1 MPRIGGPRMTADS
14 LFAAQFASLA
24 RFVSSAP
31 VRGEILFGTLRGE
44 RSDFLRLNR
53 ARVRQAGTVERVTVG
68 LRLLDGGRQARI
80 VCTLGEREQVD
91 AVLARALAELR
102 AAAAQLPADPWACW
116 QPVPGHSECIDDGD
130 APDPAAAIDAIV
142 DAAGDDDLVG
152 VYAGGPLVRALASS
166 LGHRHYHQTVSS
178 SFDFSVQAG
187 GDRAVKETWFA
198 SRWDAESL
206 QAAIR
211 SARERA
217 RILQRPPRRLAPGD
231 YRVLLAPQALAE
243 LVGLLGWGG
252 FSERTWRSGQSPLAR
267 AARGEAR
274 FAADFTVVEDAD
286 AFGVPRFQDDGFER
300 PARIAL
306 LEAGRP
312 AQRLVSPRSAREF
325 GAEGNGADE
334 DERPLA
340 ACVAPG
346 TLRAAQ
352 ALAAL
357 GTGVSVANLWYLN
370 YSDREACRATGM
382 TRFATLWVEDGQ
394 PVAPVEPM
402 RFDDSLYR
410 VLGEQ
415 LLALTDSADTI
426 PATDTWNGRE
436 PGGIRAPAALVGALR
451 FTL

>member
-1 MPRIGGPRMTADS
+1 MTADP
-14 LFAAQFASLA
+14 LFATQFASLA
-24 RFVSSAP
+24 RFVSSAAT
-31 VRGEILFGTLRGE
+31 RSEILFGTLRGE

-68 LRLLDGGRQARI
+68 LRLLDGGRQGRI
-80 VCTLGEREQVD
+80 VCTLGEHERID
-91 AVLARALAELR
+91 ALLAGALAGLR
-102 AAAAQLPADPWACW
+102 TAIAQWPPDPWACW
-116 QPVPGHSECIDDGD
+116 QPLARESEHVDDGD
-130 APDPAAAIDAIV
+130 TPDPAAAIDAIL

-152 VYAGGPLVRALASS
+152 LYAGGPVVRALASS
-166 LGHRHYHQTVSS
+166 LGHRHYHQTTWS

-187 GDRAVKETWFA
+187 DDRAVKDHWFA
-198 SRWDAESL
+198 GRWDAASL
-206 QAAIR
+206 QGSIR
-211 SARERA
+211 AARERV
-217 RILQRPPRRLAPGD
+217 RILRRPPRRLAPGD

-252 FSERTWRSGQSPLAR
+252 FSERAWRSGQSPLAR
-267 AARGEAR
+267 AVRGDAR
-274 FAADFTVVEDAD
+274 FAAGLTLVEDVD

-300 PARIAL
+300 PARITL

-312 AQRLVSPRSAREF
+312 AQRLVAPRSAREF
-325 GAEGNGADE
+325 GTEGNGAD
-334 DERPLA
+334 DAERPLA

-346 TLRAAQ
+346 ALPAVQ

-357 GTGVSVANLWYLN
+357 DSGVSIANLWYLN

-382 TRFATLWVEDGQ
+382 TRFATLWVENGV

-415 LLALTDSADTI
+415 LLALTDSAVAI
-426 PATDTWNGRE
+426 PAGDTWNGRE

>member
-1 MPRIGGPRMTADS
+1 MTADS
-14 LFAAQFASLA
+14 LFAAQFESLA
-24 RFVSSAP
+24 RFVASAP
-31 VRGEILFGTLRGE
+31 ASGEILFGTLRGE

-68 LRLLDGGRQARI
+68 LRLLEEGRQAHI
-80 VCTLGEREQVD
+80 VCTLGERERVD
-91 AVLARALAELR
+91 AVLAGALAELR
-102 AAAAQLPADPWACW
+102 AAIAQLPADPWACW
-116 QPVPGHSECIDDGD
+116 QPVPGRSERIGDGD
-130 APDPAAAIDAIV
+130 APDPAAAIDAILE
-142 DAAGDDDLVG
+142 AAGDDDLVG
-152 VYAGGPLVRALASS
+152 LYAGGPMVRALASS

-187 GDRAVKETWFA
+187 GARAVKDTWF
-198 SRWDAESL
+198 SGRRDAGSL

-211 SARERA
+211 AARERA
-217 RILQRPPRRLAPGD
+217 RILQYPPRRLAPGD

-252 FSERTWRSGQSPLAR
+252 FSERVWRSGQSPLAR

-274 FAADFTVVEDAD
+274 FAADFTLVEDAD
-286 AFGVPRFQDDGFER
+286 AFGVPCFQDDGFER
-300 PARIAL
+300 RARITL
-306 LEAGRP
+306 IEAGRT

-325 GAEGNGADE
+325 GAEGNGAEE

-346 TLRAAQ
+346 RLAAAQ

-415 LLALTDSADTI
+415 LLALTDSAEAI

>member
-1 MPRIGGPRMTADS
+1 MTADA

-24 RFVSSAP
+24 QFVGSAP
-31 VRGEILFGTLRGE
+31 ARGEILFGTLRGE
-44 RSDFLRLNR
+44 RSDFLRVNR

-68 LRLLDGGRQARI
+68 LRLLDAGRQARM
-80 VCTLGEREQVD
+80 VCTLGERERID
-91 AVLARALAELR
+91 AVLGGALAELR
-102 AAAAQLPADPWACW
+102 AAIAQLPADPWACW
-116 QPVPGHSECIDDGD
+116 QPVPGRSERVDDGD
-130 APDPAAAIDAIV
+130 APGPAAAIDAILG
-142 DAAGDDDLVG
+142 AAGDADLVG
-152 VYAGGPLVRALASS
+152 LFAGGPMVRALASS
-166 LGHRHYHQTVSS
+166 LGHRHYHQTMSS

-187 GDRAVKETWFA
+187 GDRAVKDCWF
-198 SRWDAESL
+198 SGHWDAASL

-211 SARERA
+211 AARERA
-217 RILQRPPRRLAPGD
+217 RILQRPARRLAPGD

-243 LVGLLGWGG
+243 LVALLGWDG
-252 FSERTWRSGQSPLAR
+252 FSERAWRSGQSPLAR

-274 FAADFTVVEDAD
+274 FAAGFTLVEDAD

-306 LEAGRP
+306 LEAGCPVR
-312 AQRLVSPRSAREF
+312 RLVSPRSAREF
-325 GAEGNGADE
+325 GVEGNGADE

-346 TLRAAQ
+346 ELPAAQ

-357 GTGVSVANLWYLN
+357 GTGVSIADLWYLN

-382 TRFATLWVEDGQ
+382 TRFATLWVEDGE
-394 PVAPVEPM
+394 PVAPIEPM

-415 LLALTDSADTI
+415 LLALTDSAEPI
-426 PATDTWNGRE
+426 PAGDTWNGRE

>member
-1 MPRIGGPRMTADS
+1 MTADS
-14 LFAAQFASLA
+14 RFAAHFASLA
-24 RFVSSAP
+24 RFVASAP
-31 VRGEILFGTLRGE
+31 ARGEILFGTLRGE

-68 LRLLDGGRQARI
+68 LRLLDGGRQARV
-80 VCTLGEREQVD
+80 VCTLGEHEQVD
-91 AVLARALAELR
+91 AVLAGALAELR
-102 AAAAQLPADPWACW
+102 AAVAQLPPDPWACW
-116 QPVPGHSECIDDGD
+116 QPVPAQSERIDDGD
-130 APDPAAAIDAIV
+130 APDPAAAIDAIL

-152 VYAGGPLVRALASS
+152 LYAGGPVVRALASS
-166 LGHRHYHQTVSS
+166 LGHRHYHQAVSS
-178 SFDFSVQAG
+178 SVDFSVQAG
-187 GDRAVKETWFA
+187 GDRAVKDTWFA

-252 FSERTWRSGQSPLAR
+252 FSERAWRSGQSPLAR
-267 AARGEAR
+267 AARGDAR

-426 PATDTWNGRE
+426 PATDTWNGRD
-436 PGGIRAPAALVGALR
+436 AALVGALR

>member
-1 MPRIGGPRMTADS
+1 MTADS
-14 LFAAQFASLA
+14 RFAAHFASLA
-24 RFVSSAP
+24 RFVASAP
-31 VRGEILFGTLRGE
+31 ARGEILFGTLRGE

-80 VCTLGEREQVD
+80 VCALGEREQAD
-91 AVLARALAELR
+91 AVLAGALAELR
-102 AAAAQLPADPWACW
+102 AAVAQLPPDPWACW
-116 QPVPGHSECIDDGD
+116 QPVPGQSERIDDDD
-130 APDPAAAIDAIV
+130 APEPAAAIDAIL

-152 VYAGGPLVRALASS
+152 SYAGGPVVRALASS
-166 LGHRHYHQTVSS
+166 LGHRHYHQAVSS

-187 GDRAVKETWFA
+187 GDRAVKDTWCA

-252 FSERTWRSGQSPLAR
+252 FSERAWRSGQSPLAR
-267 AARGEAR
+267 AARGDAR
-274 FAADFTVVEDAD
+274 FAADFTLVEDAD

>member
-1 MPRIGGPRMTADS
+1 MMADA
-14 LFAAQFASLA
+14 LFAARFDSLA

-31 VRGEILFGTLRGE
+31 AHGEILFGTLRGE
-44 RSDFLRLNR
+44 RSDYLRLNR
-53 ARVRQAGTVERVTVG
+53 ARVRQAGTVERVSVG
-68 LRLLDGGRQARI
+68 LRLIDAGRQARI
-80 VCTLGEREQVD
+80 ACTLGEPERID
-91 AVLARALAELR
+91 AVLGGALAALR
-102 AAAAQLPADPWACW
+102 GALAQLPPDPWAYW
-116 QPVPGHSECIDDGD
+116 QAVPGRSERIDDGKV
-130 APDPAAAIDAIV
+130 PEPAAALDAIAA
-142 DAAGDDDLVG
+142 AAGDDDLVG
-152 VYAGGPLVRALASS
+152 LYAGGPMVRALASS

-187 GDRAVKETWFA
+187 GDRALKDCWFA
-198 SRWDAESL
+198 TRWNAGSL

-211 SARERA
+211 AARERA
-217 RILQRPPRRLAPGD
+217 RILWRPPRRLVPGD

-252 FSERTWRSGQSPLAR
+252 FSERAWRSGQSPLAR
-267 AARGEAR
+267 ATRGEAR
-274 FAADFTVVEDAD
+274 FAPGFAIVDDVD

-325 GAEGNGADE
+325 GAGGNGADE
-334 DERPLA
+334 DERPPA

-346 TLRAAQ
+346 ALPAAQ
-352 ALAAL
+352 ALVAL

-382 TRFATLWVEDGQ
+382 TRFATLWVENGE
-394 PVAPVEPM
+394 PIAPVEPM

-415 LLALTDSADTI
+415 LLALTDSAEAL
-426 PATDTWNGRE
+426 PANDTWNGRE